1 MESILQVA
9 QISHQIH
16 IYLQKTKIL
25 FNNMYVFQIETYIY
39 IVISSI
45 FLAFGAISWN
55 TWLSWFINWWSS
67 CATTINKWSKTKVIY
82 LRFLNTVIF
91 SFIQEQLVRLYLSF
105 EMFKFILMNVQHAQE
120 HVILPCVVYW
130 LISLHFNDHL
140 ICLWIMVLLHK
151 YLHKFVQLQI

>member
-45 FLAFGAISWN
+45 FLAFGAIS
-55 TWLSWFINWWSS
+55 
-67 CATTINKWSKTKVIY
+67 
-82 LRFLNTVIF
+82 
-91 SFIQEQLVRLYLSF
+91 
-105 EMFKFILMNVQHAQE
+105 
-120 HVILPCVVYW
+120 
-130 LISLHFNDHL
+130 
-140 ICLWIMVLLHK
+140 
-151 YLHKFVQLQI
+151 